1 MNDQRR
7 NNDDDHPEPLAIESL
22 DDYVRRYGLPSANG
36 EGQNGGEFNGLNRI
50 EAMERVRAEERYR
63 DRIIEEH
70 QATTSEEKQQQ
81 HENENDGLDSEGAVV
96 SVLLADNMSKNR
108 YSMPVKPLIAF
119 CDTARRMVTSRWRHG
134 VQLQRDDDDGA
145 VVNDSVVDGSNADDG
160 ETKQSEEAG
169 KNSIEESTSTSASP
183 ILTELSLVEFDS
195 DAVVQF
201 MEVLISL
208 HDHHQEQQQM
218 VVSSLEEVSR
228 HNLTSPSR
236 KRRMNMKDN
245 ATTTSDD
252 DAITNEH
259 LTSLLNEG
267 KISEQHIVE
276 HLKLA
281 HFLQC
286 RSILD
291 TLIPIVQLSIDSDNC
306 MAICSLA
313 DVLNLKSLFEAS
325 VNYVIERLDAFQG
338 TTTSG
343 GGAASLGDN
352 SEGRASSSSSS
363 SSGRVQQQQRR
374 SSSST
379 ISSSITSNNNN
390 NDNGEGET
398 AEEIWASLP
407 HELRSR
413 VLTMRNV
420 MRSSVIGRGSKVSGL
435 FFSSGSEFL
444 AIFYETIRDQRER
457 LAEAKERGDE
467 VVRERKAEW
476 VVRCERRRGRWFDAS
491 SEAREKFV
499 YGPDVVYAMGKV
511 EKQVRRLETLE
522 SFYDEQKAIF
532 KGGGFGS
539 EIRL

>member
-7 NNDDDHPEPLAIESL
+7 NNDDDDPEPLAIESL

-50 EAMERVRAEERYR
+50 EAMERVRAEEQYR
-63 DRIIEEH
+63 DRIIEKH
-70 QATTSEEKQQQ
+70 QAQHNHDNQESATTSEEKQQQ
-81 HENENDGLDSEGAVV
+81 YENEDDGFDSEGAVV
-96 SVLLADNMSKNR
+96 TVLLADMSKNR
-108 YSMPVKPLIAF
+108 YFMPVKPLIAF
-119 CDTARRMVTSRWRHG
+119 CDTAKRMVTSRWRNG
-134 VQLQRDDDDGA
+134 VQQRDDDGGA
-145 VVNDSVVDGSNADDG
+145 DANDSAVDESAVEG
-160 ETKQSEEAG
+160 ETKQSEEA
-169 KNSIEESTSTSASP
+169 NTSARP

-208 HDHHQEQQQM
+208 HDHHQEQQQKD
-218 VVSSLEEVSR
+218 VSSPEEVSSS
-228 HNLTSPSR
+228 NLKSSSR
-236 KRRMNMKDN
+236 KRRMKNN
-245 ATTTSDD
+245 ATTTSD

-259 LTSLLNEG
+259 LTSLINEG
-267 KISEQHIVE
+267 KISEQYIVE

-286 RSILD
+286 RSILE

-338 TTTSG
+338 TASG
-343 GGAASLGDN
+343 ASSLDDN
-352 SEGRASSSSSS
+352 SEVGASSS
-363 SSGRVQQQQRR
+363 GGVQDQRR

-379 ISSSITSNNNN
+379 ISSSNTSNNNDDN
-390 NDNGEGET
+390 NNNKDDGDGDGET

-420 MRSSVIGRGSKVSGL
+420 MRSSVIGRGSKVSGV

-444 AIFYETIRDQRER
+444 AIFRETIRDQRER

-467 VVRERKAEW
+467 VVRERTAEW
-476 VVRCERRRGRWFDAS
+476 VVRCERRGRWFDAS

-511 EKQVRRLETLE
+511 EKQMRRLETLE

-532 KGGGFGS
+532 KSGGFGS